1 MKSISLSLKHF
12 VLVALA
18 LAWVSPAL
26 ASIPDVVKNRFVI
39 GDPVWKEMIVR
50 DDIAGDYSKC
60 WNKLTDIVVDKGY
73 ELAYTD
79 KDSGYVRTNP
89 NSGLVHLKSNWI
101 YEVKIVAK
109 FVVNESSDAAQA
121 KDGVAGKKVIEKL
134 RVQVQGRLYRQV
146 NGNLIESYSGY
157 DSLVL
162 QDIFNDLQLVF
173 GRQ

>member
-1 MKSISLSLKHF
+1 MKSIPWKKMFLVML
-12 VLVALA
+12 VLAGVHTALA
-18 LAWVSPAL
+18 GV
-26 ASIPDVVKNRFVI
+26 PDVVKQRFVI

-50 DDIAGDYSKC
+50 DDIATDYSKC
-60 WNKLTDIVVDKGY
+60 WNKLTDIIVDKGY

-101 YEVKIVAK
+101 YEVKIIAK
-109 FVVNESSDAAQA
+109 FVVNDTSDQPKDASS
-121 KDGVAGKKVIEKL
+121 GGKKVIEKL

-146 NGNLIESYSGY
+146 NGNLVESYSGY
-157 DSLVL
+157 DQLVL